1 MFGNRR
7 RQDPNRNFNFRAMI
21 GAVLA
26 GFAAWGIVKKLIPAN
41 STKSSRKK
49 HAGSAEVHSG
59 SRPIQGVGTSTAGF
73 IGTTPEPES
82 VSHSH
87 PTRIRNRRVS
97 HGKKT
102 AT

>member
-26 GFAAWGIVKKLIPAN
+26 GFAAWGIVKKLIPAS
-41 STKSSRKK
+41 STKSSRKR
-49 HAGSAEVHSG
+49 HAGSAEVLSG
-59 SRPIQGVGTSTAGF
+59 SRPIEGVGTSTAGF
-73 IGTTPEPES
+73 VGTTPEPDS

-87 PTRIRNRRVS
+87 PTRIRSRRVS
-97 HGKKT
+97 RGKKT
-102 AT
+102 GS